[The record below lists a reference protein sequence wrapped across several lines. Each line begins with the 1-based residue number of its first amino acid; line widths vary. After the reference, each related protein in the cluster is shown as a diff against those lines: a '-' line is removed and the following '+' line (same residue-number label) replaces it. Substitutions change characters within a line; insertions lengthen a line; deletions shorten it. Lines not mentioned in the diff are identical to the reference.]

1 MGWLVD
7 TQRNKSS
14 SMIGLPP
21 GALIHIG
28 EKKTDITAI
37 SVIVYDNEN
46 WEEHEHAE
54 LEDMYAYAAQPG
66 ITWVNVTGLA
76 ETEII
81 GAIGEHFNLH
91 PLTQED
97 ILNTSQRPKLEDYED
112 YLFIVIKMLTLDEVA
127 FSAEQVSIV
136 LARDLVISFQEQPG
150 DVFENVRSRIKQGK
164 GRVRK
169 AGADYLAYALLDAVV
184 DFYFEIFESLGQRLE
199 TLEEALINDP
209 NPETLEGIYSVKR
222 DLIYLRKSVWP
233 LREVAAKFERGESP
247 LVSDSSLVYIK
258 DLYDHIIQV
267 GDTLETY
274 REMVG
279 GMLDIYLSSVSNRM
293 NEVMK
298 ILTMI
303 ATIFIPLT
311 FIAGIYGMNFEHMPE
326 LSWSWSYPLVIL
338 AMFVVALIMVM
349 FFRKKGWL

>member
-1 MGWLVD
+1 VD
-7 TQRNKSS
+7 IQNKKSS

-28 EKKTDITAI
+28 EKKTDATKI
-37 SVIVYDNEN
+37 SAIVYDEQT
-46 WEEHEHAE
+46 WEEHDDAE
-54 LEDMYAYAAQPG
+54 LEEVYAYAARPG
-66 ITWVNVTGLA
+66 VTWVNITGLA
-76 ETEII
+76 QTEII

-97 ILNTSQRPKLEDYED
+97 ILNTAQRPKLEDYEN
-112 YLFIVIKMLTLDEVA
+112 YLFIVIKMLTIDGGV

-150 DVFENVRSRIKQGK
+150 DVFENVRNRLKQGK

-169 AGADYLAYALLDAVV
+169 AGADYLAYTLLDAVV
-184 DFYFEIFESLGQRLE
+184 DFYFEIFEQIGQQLE
-199 TLEEALINDP
+199 NLEEALISNP
-209 NPETLEGIYSVKR
+209 KPETLETVYSLKR
-222 DLIYLRKSVWP
+222 DLIYLRKSIWP

-247 LVSDSSLVYIK
+247 LVSDSTFVYIK

-267 GDTLETY
+267 ADTLETY

-279 GMLDIYLSSVSNRM
+279 GMLDLYLSSVSNRM

-298 ILTMI
+298 ILTII

-311 FIAGIYGMNFEHMPE
+311 FIAGLYGMNFEYMPE
-326 LSWSWSYPLVIL
+326 LSWIWGYPSVIL
-338 AMFVVALIMVM
+338 VMTVVALVMVLY
-349 FFRKKGWL
+349 FRKKGWL

>member
-1 MGWLVD
+1 MD
-7 TQRNKSS
+7 IQNKKSS

-28 EKKTDITAI
+28 EKKTDISAI
-37 SVIVYDNEN
+37 SVIVYDEQT
-46 WEEHEHAE
+46 WEEHEDAG
-54 LEDMYAYAAQPG
+54 LEEVYACAAQPE

-97 ILNTSQRPKLEDYED
+97 ILNTAQRPKMEDYED
-112 YLFIVIKMLTLDEVA
+112 YLFIVVKMLTIDDGV

-150 DVFENVRSRIKQGK
+150 DVFENVRNRLKQGK

-169 AGADYLAYALLDAVV
+169 AGADYLAYALLDAIV
-184 DFYFEIFESLGQRLE
+184 DFYFEIFEQIGQRLE
-199 TLEEALINDP
+199 NLEEALISDP
-209 NPETLEGIYSVKR
+209 RPETLEAIYSIKR

-247 LVSDSSLVYIK
+247 LVSDSTLVYVK

-267 GDTLETY
+267 ADTLETY

-298 ILTMI
+298 ILTII

-311 FIAGIYGMNFEHMPE
+311 FIAGIYGMNFEYMPE
-326 LSWSWSYPLVIL
+326 LSWSWGYPLVIL
-338 AMFVVALIMVM
+338 AMLAVGLVMVM
-349 FFRKKGWL
+349 YFRRKGWL